1 METVLSIS
9 IKPARAETHRL
20 LAPNGRE
27 IMNADSNRRYNRTH
41 SGLGGMLGSLFVLVA
56 TSTALA
62 QDAQE
67 KPRVVNVDCTQGET
81 ISRAFTRGNENR
93 PLLVLVRG
101 TCNESVLIDRN
112 DVTLR
117 GETGFGGGIAGPDPS
132 VDTVTVT
139 ASRVAIED
147 LTIAGGRNGISAVG
161 AAGMNV
167 RNATVQS
174 TGRTGVA
181 FLSGASGAIDGST
194 IRLNAR
200 DGVAVN
206 AAAATVRNSTISQN
220 SRVGVTVI
228 QGGAAFI
235 GTDTTLLPA
244 GNTISQNGGTGIS
257 VSNGATATIAM
268 NRIDSNGADPS
279 STSGRSGVG
288 ITRATADIAGGNVIS
303 GNAGQGISAVSS
315 SVSIGN
321 PAFSFSSVNTITNNG
336 DLASP
341 GGGGIFAFV
350 GSSVVIRDAVISA
363 NKGFG
368 LLYSVRSQ
376 GQLFSSTI
384 QNNAGDGIRLL
395 LGSGLF
401 LTPPNTTVTGNAG
414 WGLQCADGESSVV
427 NTGLLTLSG
436 NSLGGVSG
444 SCTGF

>member
-1 METVLSIS
+1 
-9 IKPARAETHRL
+9 
-20 LAPNGRE
+20 
-27 IMNADSNRRYNRTH
+27 MNADSNRRYIRAHAGIGAT
-41 SGLGGMLGSLFVLVA
+41 LVSLFVLA
-56 TSTALA
+56 ASTTAI
-62 QDAQE
+62 AQE
-67 KPRVVNVDCTQGET
+67 KPSVVNVDCTQGET
-81 ISRAFTRGNENR
+81 IFRALTRGNESK

-101 TCNESVLIDRN
+101 TCNETVLIDRS

-117 GETGFGGGIAGPDPS
+117 GEAGFGGGIAGPDPS

-147 LTIAGGRNGISAVG
+147 LTITGGRNGISAVG

-174 TGRTGVA
+174 TGRNGVA

-194 IRLNAR
+194 IGFNAR

-206 AAAATVRNSTISQN
+206 AAAATVRNSTIIQN
-220 SRVGVTVI
+220 ARMGVTVI
-228 QGGAAFI
+228 QGGAAYI
-235 GTDTTLLPA
+235 GTDTTLAPA
-244 GNTISQNGGTGIS
+244 GNTISRNGGTGIS

-268 NRIDSNGADPS
+268 NRIEGNGADPA

-303 GNAGQGISAVSS
+303 GNTGQGISAVSS

-384 QNNAGDGIRLL
+384 QDNAGDGIRLH

-401 LTPPNTTVTGNAG
+401 LTLPATVVSGNAG
-414 WGLQCADGESSVV
+414 LGLECTGGESSVV
-427 NTGLLTLSG
+427 NTGLLSVSG
-436 NSLGGVSG
+436 NGLGGVSPG
-444 SCTGF
+444 CTGF